1 MLWTTSFPMGPDDMK
16 FTRPRSVF
24 IELHHVQRLDSWL
37 ATSVHP
43 SPSSLL
49 GTLPPL
55 LFLFQPAGGAEPLAN
70 LERAD
75 SSGQG
80 PLPSD
85 G

>member
-1 MLWTTSFPMGPDDMK
+1 MSGDLPWGGLRASPGLQMLWTTSFPMGPDGMK
-16 FTRPRSVF
+16 FTRLRSVF

-55 LFLFQPAGGAEPLAN
+55 LFFISTSRG
-70 LERAD
+70 R
-75 SSGQG
+75 
-80 PLPSD
+80 
-85 G
+85 